1 MTKMATEKC
10 KISQIPKISRML
22 QKLEC
27 NSGTIFNR
35 KSHTSRV
42 SQEKQEEIMKLF
54 QITAIMLVLVA
65 ALMTGC
71 RNRNDT
77 TVPSTRPSTT
87 ATTVPRQTSPSTT
100 PTAMP
105 VPIPSVTVPQG
116 TDTSPAT
123 NGTDGVLNPSNG
135 NMDKGTV
142 APRY

>member
-1 MTKMATEKC
+1 
-10 KISQIPKISRML
+10 
-22 QKLEC
+22 
-27 NSGTIFNR
+27 
-35 KSHTSRV
+35 
-42 SQEKQEEIMKLF
+42 MKLF

-87 ATTVPRQTSPSTT
+87 ATTAPRQTTPSTA
-100 PTAMP
+100 PTTMP
-105 VPIPSVTVPQG
+105 MPMPSVTVPQG

-123 NGTDGVLNPSNG
+123 NGTDGVLDPSNG
-135 NMDKGTV
+135 NMGKGTV